1 MKIKTI
7 IKAFAGV
14 LCLGITACSPDSY
27 TMESVPNASSLVDG
41 TDYSINVNP
50 KNSNQVILKNNV
62 SGTSAY
68 WTWSAAG
75 VTGEGYV
82 YVTTSRADTITL
94 GFANTY
100 TFKLRLEGQGGLS
113 EGSAT
118 KNVTISTY
126 ALSYMND
133 SEHLWNNL
141 CGGAGKSKTWV
152 LDLDAS
158 GKSYYFQGPLY
169 FYGTSDRW
177 DNVSGN
183 GSADGKDSWNWCPS
197 YSGNTWLMTA
207 TNYGTMTFASITSHL
222 ITTVRPVEK
231 VTSESGSYTIDTLT
245 HKLTIKNTSILMD
258 IGRTTVVTKRGDCK
272 ILSLTDSTMQLGVLR
287 DNDSTQD
294 PCELVYNYISK
305 AYYDKKANK

>member
-7 IKAFAGV
+7 IKAFAGL
-14 LCLGITACSPDSY
+14 LCLGITACSPDTY

-75 VTGEGYV
+75 VTGEGYD
-82 YVTTSRADTITL
+82 YVTTSRTDTITL
-94 GFANTY
+94 GFANKY
-100 TFKLRLEGQGGLS
+100 TFKLHLEGQGGLS

-118 KNVTISTY
+118 KDIAITTY

-133 SEHLWNNL
+133 SQHLWNNI

-158 GKSYYFQGPLY
+158 GKSYYFDGPLY
-169 FYGTSDRW
+169 FYPTVDTW
-177 DNVSGN
+177 DNQAG
-183 GSADGKDSWNWCPS
+183 GWCPS
-197 YSGNTWLMTA
+197 YSGNTWLMSA
-207 TNYGTMTFASITSHL
+207 TDYGTMTFASITSHL
-222 ITTVRPVEK
+222 ITTVRPAEN

-272 ILSLTDSTMQLGVLR
+272 IFSLTDSTMQLGVFR
-287 DNDSTQD
+287 DNDPTQG
-294 PCELVYNYISK
+294 PYELVYNYISK